1 MNCSIKID
9 NVSMRYGEKLALD
22 GVTLDIPEGTIYGIL
37 GPNGSGK
44 TTLMR
49 IILGLLK
56 QTAGSAIVCGYDST
70 RDQMKI
76 KEISGYVPE
85 TPILYESMTP
95 SELFSFIASIRQMDE
110 GTFRR
115 RIDALIDAFGIS
127 EYINEF
133 IGSLSFG
140 NRQKVAIISAIIHDP
155 KVLIV
160 DEGINGLDPRSA
172 KLFKSILTDM
182 RDHGKI
188 IVFSTHI
195 LEIAESLCDHV
206 AILYNGHIVANGT
219 IADLRNEA
227 NAPSQNLEEIF
238 LKLTNAED
246 IPEVARYLRDEIEH

>member
-1 MNCSIKID
+1 MTCSIKLD
-9 NVSMRYGEKLALD
+9 NISMRYGEKLALD
-22 GVTLDIPEGTIYGIL
+22 DVSLEIPEGTIYGVL

-44 TTLMR
+44 TTMMK

-56 QTAGSAIVCGYDST
+56 QTRGKANVCGYDS
-70 RDQMKI
+70 I
-76 KEISGYVPE
+76 KDPLEIKAISGYVPE

-95 SELFSFIASIRQMDE
+95 SELFSFIASIRRIDE
-110 GTFRR
+110 NTFRR
-115 RIDALIDAFGIS
+115 RIDALIDAFGVS
-127 EYINEF
+127 EYMNDF

-140 NRQKVAIISAIIHDP
+140 NRQKIAIISAIMHDP
-155 KVLIV
+155 KILIV

-206 AILYNGHIVANGT
+206 AILYNGRIVANGT
-219 IADLRNEA
+219 IEDLRSAANE
-227 NAPSQNLEEIF
+227 PSQNLEEIF

-246 IPEVARYLRDEIEH
+246 VPEVARYLRDEIEH